1 VIVVVADC
9 TENLVFVGHL
19 AGIPVHMEDIVAEH
33 AEGLGHI
40 EMAVHIQVVVS
51 IVVVD
56 CRVDSL
62 VPVLEE
68 HCSAEGVVVAAVGI
82 PDVGVVAEL
91 NVANVAAVDF
101 LPKACLDK
109 LEAVSDLPTELL
121 DVDLDL
127 DLDVDLDLDAA
138 LEVALILFVDVGTP
152 VMSVAEEVLVVEPA
166 AAVEPAVAEEVVVA
180 EPVAAAVE
188 LAVAEEVVSV
198 EPAVA
203 AVVPCVAVEP
213 SAEVPVAAAV
223 VEPAAAVE
231 VVPVAGVSRLLQNAV
246 DLGTE
251 EIQKYHDDVVLVE
264 VAVESLSCLV
274 LALLVVPA
282 PHFESL
288 YPKADHKCS
297 RWFQSYNN
305 KACHP
310 ES

>member
-33 AEGLGHI
+33 AGGLGHI

-56 CRVDSL
+56 CRVDNL

-82 PDVGVVAEL
+82 PDGVVVAEL
-91 NVANVAAVDF
+91 NVANVVAVDF

-121 DVDLDL
+121 DVGL

-180 EPVAAAVE
+180 EPAAATAE
-188 LAVAEEVVSV
+188 LAVAEEIVSG

-203 AVVPCVAVEP
+203 AVVPCVEVVP

>member
-82 PDVGVVAEL
+82 PDGVVVAEL
-91 NVANVAAVDF
+91 NVANVVAVDF

-121 DVDLDL
+121 DVGL

-152 VMSVAEEVLVVEPA
+152 VMSVAEEVFVVEP
-166 AAVEPAVAEEVVVA
+166 
-180 EPVAAAVE
+180 AAAVE

-203 AVVPCVAVEP
+203 AVVPCVEVVP
-213 SAEVPVAAAV
+213 YAEVPAAAAV

-231 VVPVAGVSRLLQNAV
+231 VVPYAGVSRLLQNAV

-264 VAVESLSCLV
+264 VAVESLSYLV

>member
-152 VMSVAEEVLVVEPA
+152 VMSVAEEVFVVEP
-166 AAVEPAVAEEVVVA
+166 
-180 EPVAAAVE
+180 AAAVE

-203 AVVPCVAVEP
+203 AVVPCVEVVP